1 MFYIVLTVFVL
12 SVVVFLMTY
21 SSGSKRIFFN
31 RRNGNIALF
40 KEEQKNLRSNKNLS
54 KDEVTLLLRERE
66 LNLLQDVPKTTEL
79 EVELGR
85 EYLISPI
92 FLSIIA
98 FISMS
103 LIYFYPVSLGSIEE
117 LKTHKLIYSFIDS
130 ENELKENLREELIID
145 VSGLVSSV
153 FSLFKLSIN
162 LIIDVKS
169 FDKLSTFFSSK
180 EILANFDICL
190 TLSLSIDI

>member
-1 MFYIVLTVFVL
+1 MFYLVFTVFVL
-12 SVVVFLMTY
+12 SVVVFLVTY

-31 RRNGNIALF
+31 RRNSNIALF

-79 EVELGR
+79 EVELGS
-85 EYLISPI
+85 EYLISSI

-98 FISMS
+98 FISIC

-117 LKTHKLIYSFIDS
+117 LKTH
-130 ENELKENLREELIID
+130 
-145 VSGLVSSV
+145 
-153 FSLFKLSIN
+153 
-162 LIIDVKS
+162 
-169 FDKLSTFFSSK
+169 
-180 EILANFDICL
+180 
-190 TLSLSIDI
+190 